1 MYPTLKQ
8 VNWPEIE
15 KEMLAFWQ
23 TDQTFEKS
31 ISSRANEK
39 PFIFFEGP
47 PSANGMP
54 GIHHVMARAIKD
66 VFCRYKTLNGFL
78 VNRKGGWDTHG
89 LPIELQVEKRLGITK
104 EAIGKTISVA
114 DYNAECRKDVMT
126 FKDKWDDLTVKMG
139 YWVDLEN
146 PYITYEN
153 DYIETLWYLLKELYK
168 KGYLY
173 KGHTIQPYSPAAGTG
188 LSSHELN
195 QTGTYKDVTDTTIVA
210 QFLVQKESNSLF
222 NNLDAEVFLLA
233 WTTTPWTLPSNTAL
247 TVGAKI
253 DYALVKT
260 FNQYT
265 FQPAYVVLAEKLI
278 GKQFAKKFIE
288 SNDVAVFE
296 QYNKDSKEIPYQVI
310 KTFKGAE
317 IVGTKYEQL
326 FKWRLPHENA
336 SQAFRVIEGDFVTTE
351 DGTGIVHTAPTFGAD
366 DARVAKQHGVPP
378 LLVLDENNKAVP
390 LVNLQGKFIES
401 INNSFAGKFV
411 KNEYYPAE
419 TAPEKS
425 VDVELAIL
433 LKEENR
439 AFKVEKYIHNYPHCW
454 RTDKPIL
461 YYPLESWFIKTT
473 AAKERLVALNKT
485 INWKPAS
492 TGEGRFGN
500 WLENLVDWNLS
511 RSRYWGT
518 PLPIWRTE
526 NGSEE
531 ICIGTI
537 EELKQEVL
545 KANKAL
551 NLTQEINDD
560 NIDLHK
566 PFVDAITLVSPSGQP
581 MKRESDLIDVWFDSG
596 AMPYAQWGLKNK
608 DQWAANMK
616 ADFIAEGVDQTRGW
630 FFTLHALS
638 TLLFD
643 DVAYKNVIANGLV
656 LDKKGNKMS
665 KSLGNGIDPFGI
677 ISQYGADATR
687 WYMITNSDPWDNL
700 KFDTEGVAETQR
712 KFFGTLYNTYS
723 FFAIYA
729 NIDNYTF
736 EESASNNLQN
746 LTELDEWILSKLN
759 SLIATVAEN
768 MDAYDPT
775 PAARAI
781 ETFVCDDLSNW
792 FVRLSRRRFWKG
804 EMNADKKAAYDVLF
818 KCIRTTTQLM
828 SPFAPFFSDWL
839 FQNLN
844 KTKASVHLSSFP
856 TLDEKS
862 INKELENTMQI
873 AQDLSS
879 MVLSLRKKNNLKVR
893 QPLQKILVPVLDSDF
908 QKQLEHIKNLVLSE
922 VNVKEMEYLTA
933 DNEILVKTIKPNFK
947 ALGPKIGSRMKA
959 LAEAISKIT
968 AEQILELEKKG
979 SLKIPLDDSDFD
991 LQLSDVEV
999 LSKDIPGWL
1008 VSSYGKLTVALD
1020 VTISQE
1026 LKEEGLAREFIN
1038 RVQNLRKESNFD
1050 VIDKIKISVVCNEEI
1065 KRAII
1070 NFKTYICSEILAS
1083 EINFFEILPNAQTI
1097 EIEENNCLINL
1108 EKNG

>member
-288 SNDVAVFE
+288 SNDATVFE

>member
-288 SNDVAVFE
+288 SNDATVFE
-296 QYNKDSKEIPYQVI
+296 QYNKDSKEIPYQII

-736 EESASNNLQN
+736 EESASNNIQN

-959 LAEAISKIT
+959 LAEAISKIA

-979 SLKIPLDDSDFD
+979 SLKIPLGDSDFD

>member
-288 SNDVAVFE
+288 SNDATVFE

-759 SLIATVAEN
+759 SLIATVAES

-959 LAEAISKIT
+959 LAEAISKIA

-979 SLKIPLDDSDFD
+979 SLKIPLGDSDFD

>member
-288 SNDVAVFE
+288 SNDATVFE

-959 LAEAISKIT
+959 LAEAISKIA

-979 SLKIPLDDSDFD
+979 SLKIPLGDSDFD

>member
-288 SNDVAVFE
+288 SNDATVFE

-551 NLTQEINDD
+551 NLTQAINDD

-844 KTKASVHLSSFP
+844 KTKGSVHLSSFP

-862 INKELENTMQI
+862 IDKELENTMQI

-959 LAEAISKIT
+959 LAEAISKIA

-979 SLKIPLDDSDFD
+979 SLKIPLGDSDFD